1 MASPS
6 LSCWTQ
12 DRRAAKLLASC
23 AALPPAYAECRTR
36 YGNSTDRWNE
46 YVGYRVEALAA
57 IRLKVGD
64 ELLRAYHEQGAA
76 AYEPFGRWCEQPTA
90 SDAVAGVLAS
100 YTQH

>member
-6 LSCWTQ
+6 LTCWTQ
-12 DRRAAKLLASC
+12 DCRAARLLASC

-36 YGNSTDRWNE
+36 YGNSADRWNE

-57 IRLKVGD
+57 IRLEVGD

-76 AYEPFGRWCEQPTA
+76 AYEPFGRWCAQPTA

-100 YTQH
+100 RTQH